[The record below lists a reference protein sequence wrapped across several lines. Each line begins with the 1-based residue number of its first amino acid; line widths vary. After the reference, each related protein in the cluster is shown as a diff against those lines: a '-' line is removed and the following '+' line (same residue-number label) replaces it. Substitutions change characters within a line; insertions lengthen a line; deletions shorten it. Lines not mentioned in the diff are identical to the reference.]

1 MKQYMCIFIVLF
13 DYFFLRFQQMYGV
26 EGVRDEVLCHF
37 FRSFCQKRAMKCR
50 KSTLIWPDQSDS
62 QQGQLWNYLE
72 VMQMFQ
78 FSGRGKNYKGRTR
91 HFTSDEEIDRQM
103 NDDSWRVHFL
113 YFNVLSITSLFV
125 NMTLTCR
132 KILKILKVK
141 EKWKLVNCLAFPHW
155 QIKERACTKV
165 HNTKVHIWNFWET
178 GRKVKKKKI
187 LLKLI

>member
-1 MKQYMCIFIVLF
+1 
-13 DYFFLRFQQMYGV
+13 
-26 EGVRDEVLCHF
+26 
-37 FRSFCQKRAMKCR
+37 
-50 KSTLIWPDQSDS
+50 
-62 QQGQLWNYLE
+62 
-72 VMQMFQ
+72 MQMFQ

-141 EKWKLVNCLAFPHW
+141 EKGKLVNCLAFPY
-155 QIKERACTKV
+155 
-165 HNTKVHIWNFWET
+165 
-178 GRKVKKKKI
+178 
-187 LLKLI
+187 